1 MPLRLQ
7 APVHGR
13 ARGGWQMDLRRRR
26 SRLRLASRG
35 HRHCGAPLCGL
46 ARGHRSVARAA
57 ALISQGCRVA
67 DAASRFRWNCTG
79 LRIAR
84 MLAKTPVTIVTGF
97 LGAGKTTL
105 IRHLMANAGG
115 RRLAFIINEFGD
127 VGVDG
132 DLIKSCSDAA
142 CPEDAIIELANG
154 CICCTVA
161 DDFAPAITALLAR
174 EPKPDHIIVETS
186 GLALPKPLI
195 KAFDWPDL
203 RSRLTV
209 DGVVAVVDAA
219 AVAEGRFA
227 DDPARVA
234 EQRLADPSLDHDNPL
249 EEVYEDQLM
258 SADLVVLNKADLVDK
273 GQLEALKAQI
283 AQAVPR
289 AVKIAPAR
297 EGAIDPDVLIGMNA
311 AAEDD
316 LNARPS
322 HHDAEGEHDHD
333 DFDTF
338 VVTIPAVGD
347 PDTLIDRLVAAT
359 RAHDILRV
367 KGFIEV
373 AGKPLRML
381 VQGVGQRFRRDFDR
395 PWGADEPRLSRLVVI
410 AERGVD
416 REAVA
421 SALGA

>member
-1 MPLRLQ
+1 
-7 APVHGR
+7 
-13 ARGGWQMDLRRRR
+13 
-26 SRLRLASRG
+26 
-35 HRHCGAPLCGL
+35 
-46 ARGHRSVARAA
+46 
-57 ALISQGCRVA
+57 
-67 DAASRFRWNCTG
+67 
-79 LRIAR
+79 

-97 LGAGKTTL
+97 LGSGKTTL
-105 IRHLMANAGG
+105 IRHLLANAGG
-115 RRLAFIINEFGD
+115 RRLALIINEFGD

-132 DLIKSCSDAA
+132 DLVKHCADSA
-142 CPEDAIIELANG
+142 CPADSIIELANG

-161 DDFAPAITALLAR
+161 DDFAPAIAALLAR
-174 EPKPDHIIVETS
+174 EPKPDHIVVETS

-203 RSRLTV
+203 RTRLTV

-227 DDPARVA
+227 HDPARVA

-273 GQLEALKAQI
+273 DQIEALKAQI
-283 AQAVPR
+283 AGAVPR

-297 EGAIDPDVLIGMNA
+297 EGAIGADILLGIGA

-316 LNARPS
+316 LSARPS

-338 VVTIPAVGD
+338 VVTVPAVRD
-347 PDTLIDRLVAAT
+347 PDALIDRLVAAT
-359 RAHDILRV
+359 REHDILRV
-367 KGFIEV
+367 KGFVEV
-373 AGKPLRML
+373 AGKPMRML
-381 VQGVGQRFRRDFDR
+381 VQGVGERFRRDFDR
-395 PWGADEPRLSRLVVI
+395 PWGVDEPRRSRLVVI

-416 REAVA
+416 HDAVA